1 KLKKLKSITVKSGT
15 GSIDDLLLYGNHG
28 NAYYLQVEATG
39 YKKAQ
44 NAAYEIDITGE
55 VFETNNTDNNWGD
68 AGIQELVAG
77 EPAISD
83 WVGFGDAVDW
93 FRFRL
98 DADAICNLDLQL
110 DVAGAAKMTLYSSD
124 SLYSQVSKLGFTRFN
139 DLDLAAGY
147 YAVQIFSSDMG
158 KGKKNTGYDLNI
170 AVA

>member
-1 KLKKLKSITVKSGT
+1 
-15 GSIDDLLLYGNHG
+15 
-28 NAYYLQVEATG
+28 
-39 YKKAQ
+39 
-44 NAAYEIDITGE
+44 
-55 VFETNNTDNNWGD
+55 
-68 AGIQELVAG
+68 
-77 EPAISD
+77 D

-93 FRFRL
+93 FRFSL